1 MSSPDERFHS
11 EVPEPWRPRFTI
23 STLLMVMSVFCV
35 MAAAG
40 SYLVRS
46 LSGNRGAGV
55 LIFILFTLAAPMLL
69 MVIISLLR
77 YLVMWTKRRR

>member
-1 MSSPDERFHS
+1 MSNRDDPTQSN
-11 EVPEPWRPRFTI
+11 VPEPWRPRFTI

-46 LSGNRGAGV
+46 LSGRRGAGV
-55 LIFILFTLAAPMLL
+55 LVFILFTLAAPMLL
-69 MVIISLLR
+69 MVLISILR
-77 YLVMWTKRRR
+77 YIVIWINRR